1 MSHLPVDILLKLVR
15 IALGLKDD
23 AVFPSDVNWK
33 DVMELSVEQGMAALA
48 ADGLQKVYETAPDQI
63 TSLGIPSNKSIKYD
77 WFGTTLN
84 YEIKYE
90 EHERLIS
97 ELSSLFEQNGIKTM
111 VFKGLGIAR
120 YYPIPSHRATGDID
134 VFLFYKGAEA
144 DKLVN
149 ESFCAKVK
157 HNEDKHSVFKFHG
170 VSVENHATFVNVV
183 EFPYS
188 ADVERFLED
197 QASMAP
203 VSIVGGANV
212 YLPTVMMD
220 AVFLPS
226 HIAGHFVYGGL
237 SLKQM
242 VDWAVFVSR
251 FGREI
256 DWKTVERLSRTAGS
270 FRFFRVLNGIIID
283 HFGVDAICLPPW
295 DRDPEMEE
303 RVWKDF
309 ISFPPDSVGGSK
321 LHRAARYLSSR
332 WKYKL
337 VFRENFILTF
347 FRRAWA
353 SFRGHYLPN
362 SRSVWEREKTR
373 LDSVFE

>member
-15 IALGLKDD
+15 IALGLRDD

-48 ADGLQKVYETAPDQI
+48 ADGLQKVYESAPDQMA
-63 TSLGIPSNKSIKYD
+63 SLDIPSNKAIKYD

-90 EHERLIS
+90 KHEGLIS

-134 VFLFYKGAEA
+134 VYLFHRGAEA
-144 DKLVN
+144 DKLVK
-149 ESFCAKVK
+149 ERFDVKVK
-157 HNEDKHSVFKFHG
+157 HNEEKHSVFKFHG

-197 QASMAP
+197 QASAAP
-203 VSIVGGANV
+203 LSSIGGANV

-242 VDWAVFVSR
+242 VDWALFVSR

-256 DWKTVERLSRTAGS
+256 DWDTVERLSRSAGS
-270 FRFFRVLNGIIID
+270 FRFFRVLNGIIVD
-283 HFGVDAICLPPW
+283 YFGVDTSCLPSW

-303 RVWKDF
+303 RVWKD
-309 ISFPPDSVGGSK
+309 IVSFPPDSVGGSK
-321 LHRAARYLSSR
+321 LHRATRYLSSR

-337 VFRENFILTF
+337 VFRESFFLTF
-347 FRRAWA
+347 FRRSWA
-353 SFRGHYLPN
+353 SFRGRYLPQ
-362 SRSVWEREKTR
+362 SRSVWEGE
-373 LDSVFE
+373 